1 MLDNKTLNP
10 YNSYTTIIRRHMKE
24 LLELILFVGL
34 TVILIDLVIELFE
47 LIKSKGDN

>member
-1 MLDNKTLNP
+1 
-10 YNSYTTIIRRHMKE
+10 MKE